1 VTTERTTMDAGT
13 LETRTL
19 EDTTVGTVPVGD
31 FMVRR
36 LGFGAMRISS
46 ARNSEGKR
54 DRAEAVRLCR
64 RAYERGVR
72 FFDTADIYGLG
83 ESEQI
88 IAQALHPYPD
98 DLVIGTKAGFRPD
111 RMDPG
116 HATMPPRGRPED
128 IKAQAEKSL
137 AALRLDCLPVY
148 QVHVPD
154 PAVAYAD
161 TLGAFADLQQ
171 EGKVQHIGVCN
182 VSEAQL
188 DLARS
193 MVPVV
198 SVQNR
203 YNASDRT
210 SEGVL
215 AACEA
220 ARIPFL
226 PWQPVAV
233 QPNLAGRTVAE
244 VATAMGVLPQ
254 QVALAWLFR
263 RSPLM
268 LPIPGTSKVSHLD
281 DNVDGAWVSLSDE
294 DYARI
299 DLAAAL

>member
-1 VTTERTTMDAGT
+1 MDA
-13 LETRTL
+13 RTL
-19 EDTTVGTVPVGD
+19 DDTTVGTVSLGDRTVG
-31 FMVRR
+31 R
-36 LGFGAMRISS
+36 LGFGAMRVSS
-46 ARNSEGKR
+46 ARNAEGKR

-83 ESEQI
+83 ESEEI
-88 IAQALHPYPD
+88 IAEALHPYPD
-98 DLVIGTKAGFRPD
+98 DLVIGTKAGFRPA

-116 HATMPPRGRPED
+116 HATMPPSGRPEN
-128 IKAQAEKSL
+128 IRVQAEKSL
-137 AALRLDCLPVY
+137 TALRLDCLPVY

-154 PAVAYAD
+154 PSVPYAD

-171 EGKVQHIGVCN
+171 EGKVAHIGVCN

-188 DLARS
+188 ELARS
-193 MVPVV
+193 MFPVV

-203 YNASDRT
+203 YNASDRAFE
-210 SEGVL
+210 SVL

-220 ARIPFL
+220 AGIPFL
-226 PWQPVAV
+226 PWQPIAV

-244 VATAMGVLPQ
+244 VAAEMGVLPQ

-268 LPIPGTSKVSHLD
+268 LPIPGTSKVAHLD
-281 DNVDGAWVSLSDE
+281 DNIDGAWVSLSDE
-294 DYARI
+294 DYGRI
-299 DLAAAL
+299 DRAAAL

>member
-1 VTTERTTMDAGT
+1 MDTHTLDSGT
-13 LETRTL
+13 LE
-19 EDTTVGTVPVGD
+19 DQTVGTVTVGD
-31 FMVRR
+31 LAVRR

-46 ARNSEGKR
+46 ARNPEGKR

-88 IAQALHPYPD
+88 IAEALHPYPD
-98 DLVIGTKAGFRPD
+98 DLVIATKAGFRPA
-111 RMDPG
+111 RIDPG

-137 AALRLDCLPVY
+137 TALRLDCLPVY

-154 PAVAYAD
+154 PSVPYAD

-171 EGKVQHIGVCN
+171 EGKVRHIGVCN

-188 DLARS
+188 ELARS
-193 MVPVV
+193 LVPVV

-210 SEGVL
+210 FEGVL
-215 AACEA
+215 RACEA
-220 ARIPFL
+220 AGIPFL
-226 PWQPVAV
+226 PWQPIAV
-233 QPNLAGRTVAE
+233 QPNLAGRTVAD
-244 VATAMGVLPQ
+244 VAAGMGVAPQ

-263 RSPLM
+263 RSALM
-268 LPIPGTSKVSHLD
+268 LPIPGTSKVGHLD
-281 DNVDGAWVSLSDE
+281 SNVDGAWVPLSDE

-299 DLAAAL
+299 DAAAAL

>member
-1 VTTERTTMDAGT
+1 MTAPT

-19 EDTTVGTVPVGD
+19 TDTTVGTVVVGD
-31 FMVRR
+31 LTVRR

-46 ARNSEGKR
+46 ARNAEGKR
-54 DRAEAVRLCR
+54 DRREAVQLCR

-83 ESEQI
+83 ESEEI
-88 IAQALHPYPD
+88 IAEALHPYPD
-98 DLVIGTKAGFRPD
+98 DLVIATKAGFRPARID
-111 RMDPG
+111 AG

-137 AALRLDCLPVY
+137 TALRLDCLPVY

-154 PAVAYAD
+154 PSIPYAD
-161 TLGAFADLQQ
+161 TLGAFLDLQQ
-171 EGKVQHIGVCN
+171 AGKVRHVGVCN

-188 DLARS
+188 ELARS
-193 MVPVV
+193 MFPVV

-203 YNASDRT
+203 YNASDRAF
-210 SEGVL
+210 EGVL

-220 ARIPFL
+220 AGIPFL
-226 PWQPVAV
+226 PWQPIAVA
-233 QPNLAGRTVAE
+233 PNLAGRTVAE
-244 VATAMGVLPQ
+244 VAAATGAGPQ

-268 LPIPGTSKVSHLD
+268 LPIPGTSKLSHLD
-281 DNVDGAWVSLSDE
+281 ANVDGAWVALSDE
-294 DYARI
+294 DYRRI
-299 DLAAAL
+299 DVAAAL